1 LKIIFIYLVV
11 EVNIYKF
18 DKFFLFLLKEVM
30 SNPFSVLHNEE
41 PEETTDNPQRKLKKM
56 KRRFAEKPTP
66 ELEKKIKEMESRLN
80 PKKHNSKNKNSK
92 NKNSK
97 NKNSKNKNS
106 KNKKKK
112 EDDIDL
118 ETEYQKNKAYWEE
131 YWKEEYQK
139 QKQKKESRRE
149 YENTSL
155 DIDEEIRAKLP
166 QDIKDFIDDPA
177 DKKTYHKL
185 SKIYHP
191 DKGGDTELF
200 KIISNHMYP

>member
-1 LKIIFIYLVV
+1 
-11 EVNIYKF
+11 
-18 DKFFLFLLKEVM
+18 M

-41 PEETTDNPQRKLKKM
+41 PEETTDNHQRKLKKM

-97 NKNSKNKNS
+97 NKNSKNK
-106 KNKKKK
+106 KK
-112 EDDIDL
+112 DDIDL

-155 DIDEEIRAKLP
+155 DIDEEIRSKLP